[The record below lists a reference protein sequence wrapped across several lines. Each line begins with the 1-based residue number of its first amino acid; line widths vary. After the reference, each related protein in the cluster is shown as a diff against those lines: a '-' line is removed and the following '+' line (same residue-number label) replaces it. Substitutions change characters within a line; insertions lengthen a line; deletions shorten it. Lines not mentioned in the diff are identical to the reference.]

1 MTQTYNVYCDE
12 SCHLE
17 HDHLKVM
24 VLGAVW
30 CPLEKVHEI
39 SVRIREIK
47 QKHGMKPGFEAKWTK
62 ISPAKK
68 ELYLDLIDYFFDD
81 DDLHFRAL
89 LVPDKSILDHTAFGQ
104 DHDTWYYKMYFDML
118 KVLLSPTA
126 AYRIYLD
133 IKDTRSADKVDQLR
147 TVLCNNIY
155 DFQREIVE
163 RVQNVRSHESEILQL
178 ADLLIGAVAYVNR
191 GLSGNAGKET
201 LVARIRERSH
211 YHLTQT
217 TLYREDKFN
226 LFVWHPSTRC
236 Q

>member
-1 MTQTYNVYCDE
+1 MTQIYNVYCDE

-81 DDLHFRAL
+81 DDLHSYARKLRRRRA
-89 LVPDKSILDHTAFGQ
+89 TF
-104 DHDTWYYKMYFDML
+104 
-118 KVLLSPTA
+118 
-126 AYRIYLD
+126 
-133 IKDTRSADKVDQLR
+133 
-147 TVLCNNIY
+147 
-155 DFQREIVE
+155 
-163 RVQNVRSHESEILQL
+163 
-178 ADLLIGAVAYVNR
+178 
-191 GLSGNAGKET
+191 
-201 LVARIRERSH
+201 
-211 YHLTQT
+211 
-217 TLYREDKFN
+217 
-226 LFVWHPSTRC
+226 
-236 Q
+236 